1 MHGEKYITNNEE
13 LSHISLINYRRNF
26 IKKKKKNCMGLYYG
40 KLLGTLEVKRN
51 GVLEILKNYS
61 YIIYGTIN
69 SIVSMYAPKACMYL

>member
-1 MHGEKYITNNEE
+1 MV
-13 LSHISLINYRRNF
+13 F
-26 IKKKKKNCMGLYYG
+26 WNCMGLYYG

-69 SIVSMYAPKACMYL
+69 SIVSMYAPNACMYL

>member
-1 MHGEKYITNNEE
+1 MRFKRTRKETRSKEKWCFGIAWDYVN
-13 LSHISLINYRRNF
+13 
-26 IKKKKKNCMGLYYG
+26 G

-69 SIVSMYAPKACMYL
+69 SIVPMYAPKACMYL